1 MAYTPHWFITSL
13 AAHAVATYFYFLH
26 ANACDFR
33 FCMFYMADVKFFFH
47 DLIIRL
53 FKLLFTFINSL
64 AQFFHWSNKGGGAI
78 GFLSIPTWSAFGNR
92 NEFHFQF
99 NVSIGESYNSIRI
112 AYSLQVGKNNES
124 IGIFSN
130 QFEIKIL
137 KYGCFLWSD
146 INWSRK
152 QVYSPNYCI
161 FSHI

>member
-47 DLIIRL
+47 DLIILL

-78 GFLSIPTWSAFGNR
+78 GFLSIPTWSAFGNL
-92 NEFHFQF
+92 FLSIF
-99 NVSIGESYNSIRI
+99 NSTFRLVRVSIPFALYFAGWQKLRKYWNIFESVWN
-112 AYSLQVGKNNES
+112 K
-124 IGIFSN
+124 
-130 QFEIKIL
+130 
-137 KYGCFLWSD
+137 D
-146 INWSRK
+146 IEMRLFFMVRHK
-152 QVYSPNYCI
+152 
-161 FSHI
+161 